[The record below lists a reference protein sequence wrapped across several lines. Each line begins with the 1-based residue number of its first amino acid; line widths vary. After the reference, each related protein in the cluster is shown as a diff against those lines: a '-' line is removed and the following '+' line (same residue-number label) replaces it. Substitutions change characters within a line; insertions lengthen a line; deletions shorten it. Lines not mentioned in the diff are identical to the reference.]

1 MPFAVVL
8 SNVQDGMLGESTA
21 IAGVKVVVGVV
32 ANKVI
37 GCYGAGGKMLGHGRD
52 PFGREKFGSISFAS
66 LLLLYRYIGYCQYTN
81 SIVFQKMTQKTAD
94 TH

>member
-37 GCYGAGGKMLGHGRD
+37 GCDWAGGKMLGHGRD
-52 PFGREKFGSISFAS
+52 PFGS
-66 LLLLYRYIGYCQYTN
+66 
-81 SIVFQKMTQKTAD
+81 
-94 TH
+94 